1 MGLVA
6 RHKKLAFY
14 GVPGSESTAAI
25 TYYRMK
31 NFTSLGQSKNPNEY
45 SRKYVDEPITESDVV
60 GFSPSIGFAFD
71 LHTDNAVHEDI
82 VSIADGELIGDD
94 AVRSIILVDT
104 IKGDAV
110 KRDFSVIPSSEGD
123 NTNVYTYSGDFK
135 CKGTPVYGTATTDD
149 EWQTIKFMADIES
162 D

>member
-14 GVPGSESTAAI
+14 GVPGSGSPSTV
-25 TYYRMK
+25 TYHRMK

-45 SRKYVDEPITESDVV
+45 SRKYVDKPNNESDVV
-60 GFSPSIGFAFD
+60 GFSPALGFSFD

-104 IKGDAV
+104 ITKTAI
-110 KRDFSVIPSSEGD
+110 KRDYSVIMSSEGD

-135 CKGTPVYGTATTDD
+135 CKGSPVHGTAATEDD
-149 EWQTIKFMADIES
+149 WQTVTFTEDTG